1 MPEYGIDAIFALYES
16 ECMLVGENRCYTTVT
31 TPIST

>member
-1 MPEYGIDAIFALYES
+1 MPEYGIDAILLY
-16 ECMLVGENRCYTTVT
+16 MKVIGGNRYYTTVT